1 MNELTLAKAYL
12 FVDDPYGDGIRL
24 DHVREPSV
32 GRVVATNIVYYGQ
45 TSFEAVDIMLV
56 ERGRDIKDWLR
67 TKTSRK
73 SMVRNSDLTESEVAE
88 LFVYML
94 GTYKNGTFDPS

>member
-45 TSFEAVDIMLV
+45 TSFDAVDIMLA
-56 ERGRDIKDWLR
+56 ERGDDIRKWVS
-67 TKTSRK
+67 TKRGRS
-73 SMVRNSDLTESEVAE
+73 SMVRNSDLTASEVE
-88 LFVYML
+88 TLKDSL
-94 GTYKNGTFDPS
+94 

>member
-24 DHVREPSV
+24 LHVREPSV

-45 TSFEAVDIMLV
+45 SSFDAVGIMLA
-56 ERGRDIKDWLR
+56 ERGDDIRKWVS
-67 TKTSRK
+67 TKTGRS
-73 SMVRNSDLTESEVAE
+73 SMVRNSDLTESEVNYLKE
-88 LFVYML
+88 NL
-94 GTYKNGTFDPS
+94 

>member
-45 TSFEAVDIMLV
+45 TSFDAVDIMLA
-56 ERGRDIKDWLR
+56 ERGDDIRKWVS
-67 TKTSRK
+67 TKRGRS
-73 SMVRNSDLTESEVAE
+73 SMVRNSDMTASEVE
-88 LFVYML
+88 TLKDSL
-94 GTYKNGTFDPS
+94 

>member
-45 TSFEAVDIMLV
+45 TSFDAVDIMLA
-56 ERGRDIKDWLR
+56 ERGDDIRKWAS
-67 TKTSRK
+67 TKRGRS
-73 SMVRNSDLTESEVAE
+73 SMVRNSDLTASEVE
-88 LFVYML
+88 TLKDSL
-94 GTYKNGTFDPS
+94 

>member
-24 DHVREPSV
+24 DHVRELSV

-45 TSFEAVDIMLV
+45 TSFDAVDIMLA
-56 ERGRDIKDWLR
+56 ERGDDIRKWVS
-67 TKTSRK
+67 TKRGRS
-73 SMVRNSDLTESEVAE
+73 SMVRNSDLTASEVE
-88 LFVYML
+88 TLKDSL
-94 GTYKNGTFDPS
+94 